1 MYNIFFL
8 TYISFCMWPPLLA
21 KMEKN
26 RGHRYLTP
34 ETNTHT
40 HTCPITTTNNS
51 NIDNIRKLD
60 LRKQKTVIS
69 EIWEMLWA
77 SLLTQLTALRKF
89 LWQRRGD
96 WEQPCSFL
104 LEEMELRVK
113 RDQAARAFGQSA
125 TKEGASQA
133 KRSAEGPL
141 GCSAEYWSSL
151 GWGHYHINKQKR
163 RRKKWNII
171 AKGQERTFDKI
182 QHLFLIKVLS
192 K

>member
-1 MYNIFFL
+1 M
-8 TYISFCMWPPLLA
+8 TPLLA
-21 KMEKN
+21 KMEKTGAIYISLLKQIYIHIHAPSPLPTAATMTILGN
-26 RGHRYLTP
+26 WTSGNKRQWSLRYG
-34 ETNTHT
+34 
-40 HTCPITTTNNS
+40 
-51 NIDNIRKLD
+51 
-60 LRKQKTVIS
+60 KQ
-69 EIWEMLWA
+69 MLWA
-77 SLLTQLTALRKF
+77 SLLTQLTVLRKF

-125 TKEGASQA
+125 TQEGASQA
-133 KRSAEGPL
+133 QRSAEGPL

-163 RRKKWNII
+163 RRKKKWNII
-171 AKGQERTFDKI
+171 AKGQEKAFDKI